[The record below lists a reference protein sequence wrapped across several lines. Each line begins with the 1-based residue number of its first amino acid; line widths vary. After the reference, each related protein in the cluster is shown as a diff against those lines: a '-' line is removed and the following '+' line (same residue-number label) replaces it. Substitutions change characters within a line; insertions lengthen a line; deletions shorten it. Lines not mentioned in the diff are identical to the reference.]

1 MSSSPSTTTVA
12 PRALAH
18 RSAVASF
25 AVLFA
30 ASSVPLAAQ
39 QQRVEVTRLR
49 STHAEPADSNERQ
62 LRRFQRQLDS
72 LARFYNE
79 RDDLTMA
86 ERKRVEGELA
96 RTVQRLEDI
105 VSRMDSEEP
114 MARAT
119 DHVRILMAPQA
130 LERASQ
136 SMSRALMQVRE
147 DQQARPRGWIG
158 LVAQGPGLN
167 QRVEGGELLVRYFAY
182 PRVLSVD
189 PSSPAQRAGIV
200 PNDTLIAYNGDD
212 VTEGNISL
220 TRLLKPNTKLSV
232 RIRRD
237 GKTREF
243 AVTVAAAPMRIV
255 QRRDDESRA
264 REQWVIAT
272 VPEAPG
278 FPRMPALAPNAPSV
292 TRVSVRTPIGPLA
305 PLPPM
310 MPSSAREDGSFALS
324 FGSGVAG
331 AQLSTIGEGLGKAL
345 GVSGGVLV
353 TTAPVG
359 SPASESGLMEG
370 DVILRVGRQSVRRV
384 SEVIDLVGLAAE
396 NGDTAV
402 ELQVVRQRKPVK
414 VMLKWRD

>member
-12 PRALAH
+12 PRVLAH

-105 VSRMDSEEP
+105 VSRMDNEEP

-147 DQQARPRGWIG
+147 DQQAMPRGWIG

-212 VTEGNISL
+212 VTEGDISL
-220 TRLLKPNTKLSV
+220 TRLLKPNAKLSV

-292 TRVSVRTPIGPLA
+292 TRVSVRSPIGPLA

-324 FGSGVAG
+324 FGNGVAG

-370 DVILRVGRQSVRRV
+370 DVILRVGRQAVRRV

>member
-12 PRALAH
+12 PRVLAH

-105 VSRMDSEEP
+105 VSRMDNEEP

-212 VTEGNISL
+212 VTEGDISL
-220 TRLLKPNTKLSV
+220 TRLLKPNAKVSV

-324 FGSGVAG
+324 FGNGVAG